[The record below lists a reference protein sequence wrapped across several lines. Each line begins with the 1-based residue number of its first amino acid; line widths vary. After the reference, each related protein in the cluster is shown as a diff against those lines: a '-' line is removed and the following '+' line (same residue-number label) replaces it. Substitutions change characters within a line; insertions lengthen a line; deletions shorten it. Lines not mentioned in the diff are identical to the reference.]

1 MRLPRTPVWKLWTL
15 AVLACGGGGPPTP
28 ASIGDAIPLGP
39 FSLSIADIETASL
52 SESSRRG
59 EGLGLAVFLEL
70 TIPPPDPA
78 VATEIAKLRDEE
90 QRIGQEISNM
100 RFTRRNF
107 DDSELTKDLVKALER
122 REELE
127 EEAYRN
133 GPRMRLLQR
142 GIRVTEKDGKEYRPS
157 GLVTKKTYDGQMS
170 SGRGSRDQPF
180 AMLALTRELGGY
192 SEGASSQEWV
202 LLFRLP
208 PTARDLTLLLENPWR
223 DEGQPHSVV
232 IELGNP

>member
-1 MRLPRTPVWKLWTL
+1 MSQRSRTWRAAINLGTC
-15 AVLACGGGGPPTP
+15 AVLAACGGGGPPTS
-28 ASIGDAIPLGP
+28 ASIGEVIPIGP
-39 FSLSIADIETASL
+39 FSLNISQIETVPL
-52 SESSRRG
+52 TESSRKG
-59 EGLGLAVFLEL
+59 EGLGLAAFVEL

-78 VATEIAKLRDEE
+78 VATEIAKLRDEG

-127 EEAYRN
+127 EEAYRH

-142 GIRVTEKDGKEYRPS
+142 AIRVTEKDGKEYRPS

-170 SGRGSRDQPF
+170 SRRF
-180 AMLALTRELGGY
+180 AMLASSRELGGY

-208 PTARDLTLLLENPWR
+208 PTARDLTLLIENPWPG
-223 DEGQPHSVV
+223 EGQPHSAA
-232 IELGNP
+232 IGLGRP